1 MMRLNHPSFVHI
13 SYDSHHCLKNQIY
26 SQFEESTNADVW
38 NQIVKDSILGTGAV
52 LKSALCNR
60 LSRGIH
66 AYGPE
71 GFTPSVEQLDI
82 ILSLLQS
89 EDADQTVVNPNFSVA
104 TDECCYR
111 DVLDA
116 RKMLLASVIT
126 PQPDSTACE
135 LAAVLTDKS
144 LLIGIYE
151 INGKE
156 EQARQ
161 LLCDIRDYLQEQAL

>member
-1 MMRLNHPSFVHI
+1 MRELMFHI
-13 SYDSHHCLKNQIY
+13 QEVSTGAVFYTK
-26 SQFEESTNADVW
+26 FEQSTNADVW
-38 NQIVKDSILGTGAV
+38 NQIVKDSILGTGVV

-60 LSRGIH
+60 LSRGIY

-104 TDECCYR
+104 LDECCFR

-144 LLIGIYE
+144 LLIGMYE